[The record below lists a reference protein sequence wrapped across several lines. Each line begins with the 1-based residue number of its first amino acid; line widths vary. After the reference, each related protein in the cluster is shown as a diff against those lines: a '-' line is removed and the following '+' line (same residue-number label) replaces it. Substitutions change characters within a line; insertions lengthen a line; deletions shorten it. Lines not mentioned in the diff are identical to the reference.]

1 MLPALTWKADDKLP
15 QLKKAIALSGE
26 LESQNVNSMLW
37 LLLAAFAKKEKSF
50 IENQA
55 IYSGMKRNRESA
67 EIEEDPTYSHY

>member
-1 MLPALTWKADDKLP
+1 M
-15 QLKKAIALSGE
+15 ALSGE
-26 LESQNVNSMLW
+26 MESQNVNSMLW
-37 LLLAAFAKKEKSF
+37 LLLAAFDKKEKSF